1 MSKPTLG
8 GALFA
13 LPPTSD
19 APVVEEPE
27 QQEMEGIE
35 LLDPLTSARRYWRDP
50 LTGTQREIWR
60 PGRLSASNHVQCTKA
75 DTHTGDGDGDVE
87 HDHFER
93 RGPLAP
99 LDKRWRL
106 YQVSHLPHSTAN
118 CRQVATETQ
127 SRRKYIRDTSL
138 TLNAAPWTFQVPHP
152 RASQQRH
159 PGRPRCPR
167 NPPVQHSTCAATKA
181 VVPRFQ
187 RPVSCPPPSHSP
199 WPPVLQEHQC
209 QHRGRQIPLFQAQRK
224 NSTTVP
230 VLRRKRLHPRVLQRA
245 SRGRGDSPTA

>member
-1 MSKPTLG
+1 MASVPGKSSSAFDG
-8 GALFA
+8 QV
-13 LPPTSD
+13 TS
-19 APVVEEPE
+19 
-27 QQEMEGIE
+27 
-35 LLDPLTSARRYWRDP
+35 RHRYSR
-50 LTGTQREIWR
+50 
-60 PGRLSASNHVQCTKA
+60 V
-75 DTHTGDGDGDVE
+75 
-87 HDHFER
+87 
-93 RGPLAP
+93 
-99 LDKRWRL
+99 
-106 YQVSHLPHSTAN
+106 
-118 CRQVATETQ
+118 
-127 SRRKYIRDTSL
+127 RRKNIRYNLL
-138 TLNAAPWTFQVPHP
+138 TLQAATWTFQVPHP
-152 RASQQRH
+152 RTSQQCH